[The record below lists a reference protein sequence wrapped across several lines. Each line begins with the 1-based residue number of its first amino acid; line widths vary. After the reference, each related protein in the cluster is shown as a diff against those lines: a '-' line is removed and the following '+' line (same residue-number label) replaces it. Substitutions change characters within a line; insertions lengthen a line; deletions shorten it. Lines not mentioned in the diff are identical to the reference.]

1 MRVTASKIQNTD
13 KGWLPCKGGPVMTQA
28 SMGPSSAPGYHH
40 MIQADPQGMGKCRR

>member
-13 KGWLPCKGGPVMTQA
+13 RGWLPRKGGPVMTQA
-28 SMGPSSAPGYHH
+28 SMDIMAPGYHH